1 MFDCSTVTS
10 DGDLLQQNEQLRDVI
25 KEMRLEMEQLM
36 EQSEPNNEKRGNEK
50 LKNFLWRTLDLF

>member
-1 MFDCSTVTS
+1 MFDFSTVTS